1 MKDILKALI
10 VLIITIVGI
19 VVSVFCFA
27 MILKHDFES
36 DIKFLLGFI
45 GVVAPVITLTFTLDI
60 LTTPTDEY

>member
-10 VLIITIVGI
+10 VFIMTIAGI
-19 VVSVFCFA
+19 VVSVFCFT

-36 DIKFLLGFI
+36 DINFLLGFI